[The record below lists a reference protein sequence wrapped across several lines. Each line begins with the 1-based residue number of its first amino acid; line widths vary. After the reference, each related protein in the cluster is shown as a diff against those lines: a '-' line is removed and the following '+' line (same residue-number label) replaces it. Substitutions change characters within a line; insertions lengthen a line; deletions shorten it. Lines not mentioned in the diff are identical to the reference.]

1 MKGYI
6 FTCTNKTEKEC
17 FDLMIFGT
25 NKLYGDNVLEIER
38 GDILY
43 GLDFNKI
50 KYSKPQIIDEKPIL
64 EATTLWDYPKQSYG
78 KNPKGNNK
86 YAGATSAFI
95 IYNYDKTIY
104 RARGSCCGS
113 YGRKRNH
120 TRCMPKRETQV
131 HYIKKICES
140 F

>member
-86 YAGATSAFI
+86 YAGVTPAFI
-95 IYNYDKTIY
+95 IYNMIKRYTEPGDLVVDPM
-104 RARGSCCGS
+104 AGSGTTLDVC
-113 YGRKRNH
+113 REEKR
-120 TRCMPKRETQV
+120 RC
-131 HYIKKICES
+131 IA
-140 F
+140 